1 MTATEANAF
10 LSAAWAAQAIIGAC
24 VFFGYLVQHRH
35 YLNLHRL
42 RFHLAGALA
51 LVFLGD
57 AVTRL
62 AATIYWSRP
71 DPEIMRLIVNNWAW
85 MLAFGQG
92 CGLVGA
98 LVAIRAVT
106 YETYGE
112 SVFVAS
118 CCGSLLFGGYIHG

>member
-1 MTATEANAF
+1 MTAIEANQF
-10 LSAAWAAQAIIGAC
+10 LSAAWATQAIFGAV
-24 VFFGYLVQHRH
+24 VFVWYLVHHRQQ
-35 YLNLHRL
+35 LRPSRL

-62 AATIYWSRP
+62 AATVFWQRP
-71 DPEIMRLIVNNWAW
+71 DPEVMRLIVAHWSW
-85 MLAFGQG
+85 ILVFGQG

-106 YETYGE
+106 LEEYGE
-112 SVFVAS
+112 TVFVAS
-118 CCGSLLFGGYIHG
+118 CCGSLLFGGFLHG